1 MIISA
6 KVPTRTPP
14 PLPPGTE
21 LGSKYRILKKGA
33 SIHYGNAYLVEN
45 SAADG
50 PKKLLLRVLPAEAA
64 PVFEQLEERIGAA
77 AALSYRHL
85 SSLVDHGVTGGEPFF
100 AHQVF
105 GGSSLT
111 ASLQRKRKSSAAFL
125 PRTTL
130 SLITPICQ
138 ALDHAHNTIVHGAL
152 TPDSITVSPT
162 GRTVLNDFGFGFVA
176 DAAMHASGIRFQSPF
191 SAPEVLLDP
200 SNASIASDVYSL
212 GMIIVA
218 MLTTIPLDRVVR
230 DQLSQ
235 FLEETPHSLSE
246 LLGNALSPDPD
257 LRPQSAGD
265 FLARLSDGI
274 EDLRDRIIQLSM
286 EETAS
291 PGPAAPNRGGAAV
304 GVGGFS
310 RKTSLSGLL
319 AAAELPP
326 APAKTDPAQWLVHK
340 GGLDYGP
347 YSAEQIRE
355 QLLQD
360 EIDEHTEM
368 RNLHTA
374 RRGFLVEFEE
384 FGDFVADYLPVREE
398 RRRRDAERKA
408 DVQRKVKRA
417 GATGIITAIVGVLG
431 LIGLYLYYA
440 EYVRPQ
446 PEEIPLD
453 SAFAQ
458 VRSNLAPPNMGYVGI
473 AADPD
478 LIASLLSP
486 EEPEPPP
493 ARRRR
498 RRTERNSDTGTGA
511 VQDEGDPLDRGTIDF
526 TASGSSARLTQA
538 DINDTI
544 RAEARRIH
552 RCFAAERSANS
563 NFANIGTITI
573 QFTVRPSG
581 NPVGVGVS
589 PGSYTD
595 ALGSCVVRVF
605 RSMEFPEHGGLAL
618 PVTFPIEI
626 R

>member
-1 MIISA
+1 VLTISP

-21 LGSKYRILKKGA
+21 LGSRYRILKKGA
-33 SIHYGNAYLVEN
+33 SIHYGSSYLVED
-45 SAADG
+45 SEADG
-50 PKKLLLRVLPAEAA
+50 PKKLMLRVLPAEAA
-64 PVFEQLEERIGAA
+64 PVFQQLEQRISAV

-85 SSLVDHGVTGGEPFF
+85 STLVDHGVMGGEPFF

-111 ASLQRKRKSSAAFL
+111 VSLQRKRKSGAAFL

-138 ALDHAHNTIVHGAL
+138 ALEHAHKTVVHGAL

-162 GRTVLNDFGFGFVA
+162 GRTVLNDFGFSFVA
-176 DAAMHASGIRFQSPF
+176 DTAMHASGVRFQSPF
-191 SAPEVLLDP
+191 SSPEVLLDP
-200 SNASIASDVYSL
+200 ANATVTSDVYSL
-212 GMIIVA
+212 GMIIVS
-218 MLTTIPLDRVVR
+218 MLTTIPLDGVVG
-230 DQLSQ
+230 DQLAQ
-235 FLEETPHSLSE
+235 FMQETPASLSE
-246 LLGNALSPDPD
+246 LLESTLSRDPA

-265 FLARLSDGI
+265 FLAKLSDGI
-274 EDLRDRIIQLSM
+274 EDLRDRIIMLSM

-291 PGPAAPNRGGAAV
+291 PGPPIPNQGGAST
-304 GVGGFS
+304 GGFS

-368 RNLHTA
+368 RNLHSG
-374 RRGFLVEFEE
+374 RRGVLVEFEE

-398 RRRRDAERKA
+398 RRRREAKRKA
-408 DVQRKVKRA
+408 EVQRKVKRA
-417 GATGIITAIVGVLG
+417 GATGIITIIVSVLG

-440 EYVRPQ
+440 EFVRPK
-446 PEEIPLD
+446 PEEVPLD

-498 RRTERNSDTGTGA
+498 RRTERSSDNSVDS
-511 VQDEGDPLDRGTIDF
+511 VQDTGDPLDRGTIDF
-526 TASGSSARLTQA
+526 TASGSSTRLTQA
-538 DINDTI
+538 DINETI

-563 NFANIGTITI
+563 NFASIGTITI

-581 NPVGVGVS
+581 DPVGVGVS

-595 ALGSCVVRVF
+595 ALGACVVRVF